1 MVSLAVDVAALIAS
15 FGLVSMLDT
24 TPSTAFL
31 PPLVIGALLILTEFR
46 MRKSRSFGNSSMS
59 TCQML
64 SHANKSKGFQAYLTF
79 KKYRPLGEEGDEHP
93 TKTKDKQTKTTM
105 ENDNAVMETS

>member
-1 MVSLAVDVAALIAS
+1 MMLLAADVAVLIAS

-31 PPLVIGALLILTEFR
+31 PPLVIGASLILNEFR
-46 MRKSRSFGNSSMS
+46 MRKSRSFGDSSRS

-64 SHANKSKGFQAYLTF
+64 SRGNELKCFQAYLTF
-79 KKYRPLGEEGDEHP
+79 KKCRSLGDEGDEYP
-93 TKTKDKQTKTTM
+93 TKTQDRQTKTATGN
-105 ENDNAVMETS
+105 ENAMVKTS